1 MAESFVCIRCGSE
14 FRSLESLLAHT
25 DGDIPS
31 DTEPFRCGCGRT
43 FCSLHALRQH
53 QSSRPDNAGRNAPP
67 IGITASLSRGPTRQD
82 RRQPVAAQSPPPLEF
97 IGRGQ
102 GQDRREPVAQDPP
115 QPILSEI
122 MSMRSLLA
130 DFVSQLNFGQDPTA
144 AILRSLLPGPMM
156 PPFFDDRSEIRCP
169 ICDATFVSAGALCG
183 HLDAPTNT
191 PLGQLCGP
199 GARSQPFM
207 CSCGRSFCS
216 SRSRQQ
222 HINTAL
228 VAHFRAPSSALP
240 SNDHHALPDRD
251 GAPSRRAQQ
260 PPTMQPA
267 DVLLRS
273 TFNDARAAFDMA
285 LEAFE
290 RFHQN
295 GPAGPCA
302 PFFPATSAQD
312 LAASTPGFGAG
323 TSKASSSPTAARSAR
338 CATESSPL
346 RRRCAHTAAAC
357 FPRNMTTQLGAQTA
371 AEASA
376 RLRR

>member
-1 MAESFVCIRCGSE
+1 
-14 FRSLESLLAHT
+14 
-25 DGDIPS
+25 
-31 DTEPFRCGCGRT
+31 
-43 FCSLHALRQH
+43 
-53 QSSRPDNAGRNAPP
+53 
-67 IGITASLSRGPTRQD
+67 
-82 RRQPVAAQSPPPLEF
+82 
-97 IGRGQ
+97 
-102 GQDRREPVAQDPP
+102 VAQDPP
-115 QPILSEI
+115 PPILSEI

-295 GPAGPCA
+295 GPAAPCA
-302 PFFPATSAQD
+302 PFFPATSARD

-338 CATESSPL
+338 CATASSPL
-346 RRRCAHTAAAC
+346 QPRCARIAAAC
-357 FPRNMTTQLGAQTA
+357 CQRRMTMRLGARTA